1 MEKIKEIIKNIV
13 EDLGYYL
20 YDVIYEKKGKDN
32 VLEVLIDND
41 TFIDIDDC
49 VIVSKNI
56 SLELDRLDPIKEA
69 YNLEVAS
76 SGAERELRNSEEILR
91 AVGKHVYIETM
102 EQKFDGKLKSFK
114 DGFLEVLHNNKRTTK
129 VNYIDVSFI
138 RLAIIF

>member
-20 YDVIYEKKGKDN
+20 YDVIYEKKGKDY
-32 VLEVLIDND
+32 VLEVLIDSD
-41 TFIDIDDC
+41 TSIDIDDC

-56 SLELDRLDPIKEA
+56 SVELDRLDPIKEA

-76 SGAERELRNSEEILR
+76 SGAERELRSAEEILR

-129 VNYIDVSFI
+129 VNG
-138 RLAIIF
+138 

>member
-1 MEKIKEIIKNIV
+1 MEKLKQNIKKIV

-20 YDVIYEKKGKDN
+20 YEVIYDKKGTDN

-41 TFIDIDDC
+41 TSIDVDDC
-49 VIVSKNI
+49 VVVSKAI
-56 SLELDRLDPIKEA
+56 SQQLDLLDPIKEA

-76 SGAERELRNSEEILR
+76 SGAERELRNSEEISR
-91 AVGKHVYIETM
+91 AVGKHVYIETI

-129 VNYIDVSFI
+129 VNYIDVSYI
-138 RLAIIF
+138 RLAVIF

>member
-76 SGAERELRNSEEILR
+76 SGAERELRSAEEILR

>member
-1 MEKIKEIIKNIV
+1 MEKIKEIIKKIV

-20 YDVIYEKKGKDN
+20 YDVIYEKKGKDY

-41 TFIDIDDC
+41 TSIDIDDC

>member
-76 SGAERELRNSEEILR
+76 SGAERELRSAEEILR

-129 VNYIDVSFI
+129 VNYIDVSYI

>member
-1 MEKIKEIIKNIV
+1 MEKLKEKFKKIV

-20 YDVIYEKKGKDN
+20 YDVIYEKRGNDF
-32 VLEVLIDND
+32 VLEVLIEND

-49 VIVSKNI
+49 VIVSKNL
-56 SLELDRLDPIKEA
+56 SEELDSSDPFKEP

-76 SGAERELRNSEEILR
+76 SGAERELRNSEEIIR

-102 EQKFDGKLKSFK
+102 DQKFQGKLKSYK
-114 DGFLEVLHNNKRTTK
+114 DGFLEVVQKNKRTTK
-129 VNYIDVSFI
+129 VNYIDVSYI

>member
-1 MEKIKEIIKNIV
+1 MEKLKQNIKKIV

-20 YDVIYEKKGKDN
+20 YEVIYDKKGTDN

-41 TFIDIDDC
+41 TSIDVDDC
-49 VIVSKNI
+49 VVVSKAI
-56 SLELDRLDPIKEA
+56 SQQLDLLDPIKEA

-91 AVGKHVYIETM
+91 AVGKHVYIETI

-129 VNYIDVSFI
+129 VNYIDVSYI
-138 RLAIIF
+138 RLAVIF

>member
-1 MEKIKEIIKNIV
+1 MEKLKEKIKKIV

-32 VLEVLIDND
+32 VLEVLIEND
-41 TFIDIDDC
+41 TSIDIDDC
-49 VIVSKNI
+49 VVVSKAI
-56 SLELDRLDPIKEA
+56 SDDLDILDPIKEA

-129 VNYIDVSFI
+129 VNYIDVSYI

>member
-1 MEKIKEIIKNIV
+1 MKKIKEIIKKIV

-20 YDVIYEKKGKDN
+20 YDVIYDENKTVN
-32 VLEVLIDND
+32 VLEVLIEND
-41 TFIDIDDC
+41 TSIDIDDC
-49 VIVSKNI
+49 VVVSKAI
-56 SLELDRLDPIKEA
+56 SEKLDLLDPIKEA

-91 AVGKHVYIETM
+91 AVGKHVYIETI

-129 VNYIDVSFI
+129 VNYIDVSYI
-138 RLAIIF
+138 RLAIV

>member
-1 MEKIKEIIKNIV
+1 MEKLKENFKKIV

-20 YDVIYEKKGKDN
+20 YDVIYEKKGNDN
-32 VLEVLIDND
+32 VLEVLIEND
-41 TFIDIDDC
+41 TFIDVDDC
-49 VIVSKNI
+49 VIVSKVI
-56 SLELDRLDPIKEA
+56 SEQLDILDPIKEA

-91 AVGKHVYIETM
+91 AVGKNVYIETM

-114 DGFLEVLHNNKRTTK
+114 DGFLEILHKNKRTTK
-129 VNYIDVSFI
+129 VNYIDVSYI

>member
-76 SGAERELRNSEEILR
+76 SGAERELRSAEEILR

-114 DGFLEVLHNNKRTTK
+114 DGFLEVLHNNKRTRK